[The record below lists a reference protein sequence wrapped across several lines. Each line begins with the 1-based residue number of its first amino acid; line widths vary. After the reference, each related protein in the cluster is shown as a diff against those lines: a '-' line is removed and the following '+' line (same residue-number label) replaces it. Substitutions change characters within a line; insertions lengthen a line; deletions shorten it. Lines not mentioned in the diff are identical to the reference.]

1 MIFSA
6 PSFSLVKDGHL
17 PLQYRQR
24 IRSFQEGLLIGALQ
38 SSLLVCD
45 CPVKSVLDKLTM
57 PSLLFLWVELVEI
70 DILTKLELDYS
81 SSIILVWSFDVITL
95 KYYLF
100 IFVVFQNTCYK
111 FSLFLIAVPV
121 SFTSVSSFFF
131 VEHK

>member
-1 MIFSA
+1 MDYLVFIYLLNDISA
-6 PSFSLVKDGHL
+6 PPFSLVKDDHL

-81 SSIILVWSFDVITL
+81 SNIVLEF
-95 KYYLF
+95 
-100 IFVVFQNTCYK
+100 
-111 FSLFLIAVPV
+111 
-121 SFTSVSSFFF
+121 
-131 VEHK
+131 